1 MCFQPIFCDEWRTI
15 GSINSVMIVGC
26 ATGRAIT
33 SRRRQRPSPRLY
45 FQVLLFP
52 ILPLLDC
59 TLQVHGLFLSG
70 GPRQHVIARLTP
82 CQSRTQK
89 FPKSLHVEES
99 CSRGQWIATHVFPTN
114 QDAIDACAATLR
126 VCRRR
131 LWLYDATVTVP
142 VSRHSGKCHDSP
154 FPATSLPLG
163 RNMPWRGSQDVSY
176 RQPQPILTWPCTP
189 RCSTGR
195 GLLPILYST
204 LLGIAIRAIGSCYSG
219 KTTSDDSLS
228 GLARAAGRRLAG
240 RRRSFTV
247 AG

>member
-1 MCFQPIFCDEWRTI
+1 MAEAEYYYLYGRYLIYEKVCMCFQPIFCDEWRTT
-15 GSINSVMIVGC
+15 GSINSVMSVGC

-70 GPRQHVIARLTP
+70 GPRQHVIARRTP

-99 CSRGQWIATHVFPTN
+99 CRRGQWIATHVFPTN

-126 VCRRR
+126 GCRRR

-142 VSRHSGKCHDSP
+142 VSRHRGKCHDSQ
-154 FPATSLPLG
+154 LP
-163 RNMPWRGSQDVSY
+163 
-176 RQPQPILTWPCTP
+176 CH
-189 RCSTGR
+189 
-195 GLLPILYST
+195 
-204 LLGIAIRAIGSCYSG
+204 IGAS
-219 KTTSDDSLS
+219 
-228 GLARAAGRRLAG
+228 
-240 RRRSFTV
+240 
-247 AG
+247 